1 MTGLSDYQRG
11 VLDAFAPAEAL
22 EDTVIAFVVAELK
35 RRDGVTGSAHHARL
49 ARWRDRNTRLVERTL
64 DAFEDLNRVAQRPPL
79 SGGRTYQLPDQADEN
94 DRVEHAAAE
103 RISEERWAA

>member
-22 EDTVIAFVVAELK
+22 EDTVMAFVVAEPE
-35 RRDGVTGSAHHARL
+35 RRDGIMGSAHHARL

-64 DAFEDLNRVAQRPPL
+64 DAFEDLNRQVQRPPL
-79 SGGRTYQLPDQADEN
+79 SGGRTYPLPDQPDEAD
-94 DRVEHAAAE
+94 RAEHAAQQ
-103 RISEERWAA
+103 RISEEGWAA